1 MKDFINELKWNK
13 IVYGAILVVV
23 GLILFLFPGQIS
35 EVISMVVGLFFLF
48 MGIVVIVTYLTKRVE
63 MVFGSNRLVIGAAF
77 ITLGIFVMRRADFV
91 VSIIPFILGLIVLV
105 SGVNKLQS
113 FIDLKRLHSD
123 GGIVTLVFAILN
135 IVFGVVL
142 IINPFDAAIVLL
154 KVTGIAL
161 MFSGVTDL
169 VATFILQKQAKDYMV
184 NKADRF
190 MQDSDIIDA
199 EFEEAD
205 K

>member
-35 EVISMVVGLFFLF
+35 EVISMVVGLFFLL
-48 MGIVVIVTYLTKRVE
+48 MGIVVIVAYLTKRVE

-113 FIDLKRLHSD
+113 FIDLKRLNSD

-135 IVFGVVL
+135 IAFGVVL

-169 VATFILQKQAKDYMV
+169 VATFVLQKQAKDYMV

>member
-35 EVISMVVGLFFLF
+35 EVISMVVGLFFLL

-105 SGVNKLQS
+105 SGVNKLQN
-113 FIDLKRLHSD
+113 FIDLKRLNSD

-135 IVFGVVL
+135 IAFGVVL

-154 KVTGIAL
+154 KVTGVAL
-161 MFSGVTDL
+161 AFSGITDL

-190 MQDSDIIDA
+190 MRDSDIIDA

>member
-23 GLILFLFPGQIS
+23 GLILFLFPTQIS
-35 EVISMVVGLFFLF
+35 EVISTVVGLFFLL
-48 MGIVVIVTYLTKRVE
+48 MGIIVIASYLTKRVE
-63 MVFGSNRLVIGAAF
+63 MVFGSNRLVIGVAF
-77 ITLGIFVMRRADFV
+77 IALGIFVMKRADFV
-91 VSIIPFILGLIVLV
+91 VSIIPFILGLIVLI

-113 FIDLKRLHSD
+113 FIDLKRLNSD

-135 IVFGVVL
+135 IAFGVVL
-142 IINPFDAAIVLL
+142 IINPFDAALVLL
-154 KVTGIAL
+154 KVTGVAL
-161 MFSGVTDL
+161 IFSGITDL

-190 MQDSDIIDA
+190 MQDSNVIDA
-199 EFEEAD
+199 EFEDAD